1 MYSHQMG
8 NEASSVH
15 IHSALT
21 AEDLKALRSHFPGGG
36 NSLEVKFNL
45 FQYVFTF
52 VFKCILIWN
61 PREIYISTKSLDLL
75 ELKIFHLVRHRPRL
89 TSVDGLC
96 GTRTKGL

>member
-45 FQYVFTF
+45 
-52 VFKCILIWN
+52 
-61 PREIYISTKSLDLL
+61 
-75 ELKIFHLVRHRPRL
+75 
-89 TSVDGLC
+89 LC
-96 GTRTKGL
+96 TL

>member
-1 MYSHQMG
+1 MG

-45 FQYVFTF
+45 LQYVH
-52 VFKCILIWN
+52 FKCIFIWN
-61 PREIYISTKSLDLL
+61 PRYCIWKMVYPGQELL
-75 ELKIFHLVRHRPRL
+75 WFNKYKHQ
-89 TSVDGLC
+89 
-96 GTRTKGL
+96 

>member
-45 FQYVFTF
+45 LQYVH
-52 VFKCILIWN
+52 FKCILIWN
-61 PREIYISTKSLDLL
+61 PREIYISTKSFYLL
-75 ELKIFHLVRHRPRL
+75 ELNYCHLIRHRLHL
-89 TSVDGLC
+89 TSVGGLC
-96 GTRTKGL
+96 GTRAKGL